1 MKCIENRDEKGI
13 NSVFSNVHMY
23 VTFLLKEV
31 NIFFL
36 LKFGVGKEI
45 HKNKYMTLN
54 HIENVLGSTGQ
65 SFKVIRLIRLPINIC
80 L

>member
-36 LKFGVGKEI
+36 LKFGMGKEI
-45 HKNKYMTLN
+45 HKNMQECFTLYLFY
-54 HIENVLGSTGQ
+54 ERKTSL
-65 SFKVIRLIRLPINIC
+65 
-80 L
+80 